1 MSPAD
6 GSCAVNGH
14 RHRQCPACGDDD
26 PARIVSFG
34 LFQHDICHHA
44 VAQQDEDHGADE
56 FSEWSIHSGLG
67 LNHEAIDPPN
77 ARQAYLGRLTEAR
90 LARDRTTVFAPVSQY
105 FLTKS
110 GKTVG
115 PCTLDD
121 LRSYLAY
128 GSVRD
133 CDLTMRAGEQ
143 VWMPLRQL
151 EELQLDQGT
160 ESLQEITR
168 RRRIVR
174 YREYEKVP
182 LKQQSGWAIQELL
195 LGFLFFPPKLWR
207 ASAIVF
213 QERIFRRKADEE
225 GFLTYWPRWVET
237 VVQIMLIVNAVVW
250 VLMLWLVTSHAMPI
264 VRELVGLL
272 KTGIADLQSSLGQ

>member
-1 MSPAD
+1 MIFP
-6 GSCAVNGH
+6 
-14 RHRQCPACGDDD
+14 
-26 PARIVSFG
+26 
-34 LFQHDICHHA
+34 
-44 VAQQDEDHGADE
+44 
-56 FSEWSIHSGLG
+56 
-67 LNHEAIDPPN
+67 
-77 ARQAYLGRLTEAR
+77 
-90 LARDRTTVFAPVSQY
+90 APVSQY

-133 CDLTMRAGEQ
+133 SDLTMRAGEE

-168 RRRIVR
+168 RRRVAR

-182 LKQQSGWAIQELL
+182 LKQRSGLVLQEVL

-207 ASAIVF
+207 ASATVF
-213 QERIFRRKADEE
+213 QERVFRRASDQE
-225 GFLTYWPRWVET
+225 GFLKYWPRWVET
-237 VVQIMLIVNAVVW
+237 LMQIMLIVNAIVW
-250 VLMLWLVTSHAMPI
+250 VAAVAYIATHTLPI
-264 VRELVGLL
+264 ARELAGLL
-272 KTGIADLQSSLGQ
+272 KTGIADIQSFMGK

>member
-1 MSPAD
+1 M
-6 GSCAVNGH
+6 
-14 RHRQCPACGDDD
+14 
-26 PARIVSFG
+26 
-34 LFQHDICHHA
+34 
-44 VAQQDEDHGADE
+44 
-56 FSEWSIHSGLG
+56 
-67 LNHEAIDPPN
+67 
-77 ARQAYLGRLTEAR
+77 
-90 LARDRTTVFAPVSQY
+90 SQY

-133 CDLTMRAGEQ
+133 SDLTMRAGEQ

-168 RRRIVR
+168 RRRVVR

-182 LKQQSGWAIQELL
+182 LKQRGGWVLQEMI

-207 ASAIVF
+207 ASASVF
-213 QERIFRRKADEE
+213 QERIFRRSADQE
-225 GFLTYWPRWVET
+225 GFLRHWPNSVET
-237 VVQIMLIVNAVVW
+237 VVQIMLIVNAAVW
-250 VLMLWLVTSHAMPI
+250 LLMLWLLTSNAMPI
-264 VRELVGLL
+264 VRELVGLM
-272 KTGIADLQSSLGQ
+272 KTGIADLQSFMGK

>member
-1 MSPAD
+1 
-6 GSCAVNGH
+6 
-14 RHRQCPACGDDD
+14 
-26 PARIVSFG
+26 
-34 LFQHDICHHA
+34 
-44 VAQQDEDHGADE
+44 
-56 FSEWSIHSGLG
+56 
-67 LNHEAIDPPN
+67 
-77 ARQAYLGRLTEAR
+77 
-90 LARDRTTVFAPVSQY
+90 VSQY

-128 GSVRD
+128 GSVKD

-151 EELQLDQGT
+151 EELQLDQSA
-160 ESLQEITR
+160 ESLHEITR

-174 YREYEKVP
+174 YREYERVP
-182 LKQQSGWAIQELL
+182 IKQRGGTVLQELL

-207 ASAIVF
+207 ASATVF
-213 QERIFRRKADEE
+213 QERIFRRTTDEE

-237 VVQIMLIVNAVVW
+237 VVHFLLIVNAVVW
-250 VLMLWLVTSHAMPI
+250 VLMLWFLTSNAMPI
-264 VRELVGLL
+264 MRELVGLL
-272 KTGIADLQSSLGQ
+272 KTGIADLQTSMGK

>member
-1 MSPAD
+1 M
-6 GSCAVNGH
+6 
-14 RHRQCPACGDDD
+14 
-26 PARIVSFG
+26 
-34 LFQHDICHHA
+34 
-44 VAQQDEDHGADE
+44 
-56 FSEWSIHSGLG
+56 
-67 LNHEAIDPPN
+67 
-77 ARQAYLGRLTEAR
+77 
-90 LARDRTTVFAPVSQY
+90 SQY

-133 CDLTMRAGEQ
+133 SDLTMRAGEQ

-168 RRRIVR
+168 RRRVVR

-182 LKQQSGWAIQELL
+182 LKQRGGWVLQEML

-207 ASAIVF
+207 ASASVF
-213 QERIFRRKADEE
+213 QERIYRRSADQE
-225 GFLTYWPRWVET
+225 GFLRHWPSWVET
-237 VVQIMLIVNAVVW
+237 VVQVMLIVNAAVW
-250 VLMLWLVTSHAMPI
+250 LLMLWLLTSNAMPI
-264 VRELVGLL
+264 IRELVGLM
-272 KTGIADLQSSLGQ
+272 KTGIADLQSFMGK

>member
-1 MSPAD
+1 MIIREA
-6 GSCAVNGH
+6 
-14 RHRQCPACGDDD
+14 
-26 PARIVSFG
+26 IVS
-34 LFQHDICHHA
+34 LNE
-44 VAQQDEDHGADE
+44 QQD
-56 FSEWSIHSGLG
+56 
-67 LNHEAIDPPN
+67 
-77 ARQAYLGRLTEAR
+77 YLGCLTEPL
-90 LARDRTTVFAPVSQY
+90 LARDRTQAPAPVSQY

-133 CDLTMRAGEQ
+133 SDLTMRAGEQ

-160 ESLQEITR
+160 EALQEITR

-182 LKQQSGWAIQELL
+182 LKQQGGWVIQEML

-207 ASAIVF
+207 ASATAF
-213 QERIFRRKADEE
+213 QERIFRRAADQE
-225 GFLTYWPRWVET
+225 GFLKSWPRWVET
-237 VVQIMLIVNAVVW
+237 VVQLMLIVNAVAW
-250 VLMLWLVTSHAMPI
+250 VLMLGLLTSNAMPI

-272 KTGIADLQSSLGQ
+272 KTGVTDLQTFMGK

>member
-1 MSPAD
+1 M
-6 GSCAVNGH
+6 
-14 RHRQCPACGDDD
+14 
-26 PARIVSFG
+26 
-34 LFQHDICHHA
+34 
-44 VAQQDEDHGADE
+44 
-56 FSEWSIHSGLG
+56 
-67 LNHEAIDPPN
+67 
-77 ARQAYLGRLTEAR
+77 
-90 LARDRTTVFAPVSQY
+90 SQY

-133 CDLTMRAGEQ
+133 SDLTMRAGEQ

-168 RRRIVR
+168 RRRVVR

-182 LKQQSGWAIQELL
+182 LKQRGGWVLQEML
-195 LGFLFFPPKLWR
+195 LGFFFFPPKLWR
-207 ASAIVF
+207 ASASVF
-213 QERIFRRKADEE
+213 QERIFRRDADQE
-225 GFLTYWPRWVET
+225 GFLKYWPRWVET
-237 VVQIMLIVNAVVW
+237 LVQILLIVNAVAW
-250 VLMLWLVTSHAMPI
+250 VLLIWVVTNNAMPI

-272 KTGIADLQSSLGQ
+272 KTGISDIQNSMGK

>member
-1 MSPAD
+1 M
-6 GSCAVNGH
+6 
-14 RHRQCPACGDDD
+14 
-26 PARIVSFG
+26 
-34 LFQHDICHHA
+34 
-44 VAQQDEDHGADE
+44 
-56 FSEWSIHSGLG
+56 
-67 LNHEAIDPPN
+67 
-77 ARQAYLGRLTEAR
+77 
-90 LARDRTTVFAPVSQY
+90 SQY

-133 CDLTMRAGEQ
+133 SDLTMRAGEQ

-168 RRRIVR
+168 RRRVVR

-182 LKQQSGWAIQELL
+182 LKQRGGWVLQEMI

-207 ASAIVF
+207 ASASVF
-213 QERIFRRKADEE
+213 QERIYRRSADQE
-225 GFLTYWPRWVET
+225 GFLRHWPSWVET
-237 VVQIMLIVNAVVW
+237 VVQVMLIVNAAIW
-250 VLMLWLVTSHAMPI
+250 LLMLWLLTSNAMPI
-264 VRELVGLL
+264 IRELVGLL
-272 KTGIADLQSSLGQ
+272 KTGIADLQSFMGK